1 MKNLLRLGALAA
13 ILVAVLST
21 PAYAWHGSRGGVGY
35 YGGHG
40 AYGGGYYGGYR
51 GYAGYGWGWGGVALG
66 AAVTS
71 LAFQSAYLA
80 NSSYYGSPYYAPY
93 YVDPFYAAPL
103 YVPQTYVEA
112 QPIAAPVANKAS
124 WYYCKASKAY
134 YPYVQTCKSG
144 WQAVPTVPPDM

>member
-1 MKNLLRLGALAA
+1 MKKSLRFSALAA
-13 ILVAVLST
+13 ILFAVLST

-35 YGGHG
+35 YGAHG

-80 NSSYYGSPYYAPY
+80 ASPYYGWPYYAPY
-93 YVDPFYAAPL
+93 YVEPFYAEPVYA
-103 YVPQTYVEA
+103 PQTYVET
-112 QPIAAPVANKAS
+112 QPVAAPVAKAS
-124 WYYCKASKAY
+124 WYYCKASNAY
-134 YPYVQTCKSG
+134 YPYVQTCKAG
-144 WQAVPTVPPDM
+144 WQAVPTVPPDR